1 MDLTAM
7 FDRLFVVVGYCPNCF
22 SNGLESKVYRP
33 KADRGEWIGDKY
45 MTYEGQHF
53 SGTCSVCGWNT
64 KQGEPISVEE
74 IKGMHS
80 KPKTE
85 MPDIPDDLPFQGG
98 EKDGKK
104 EDFK

>member
-74 IKGMHS
+74 IEAMHS

-85 MPDIPDDLPFQGG
+85 MPDIPDDLPF
-98 EKDGKK
+98 
-104 EDFK
+104 

>member
-1 MDLTAM
+1 M

-74 IKGMHS
+74 IEAMHS
-80 KPKTE
+80 KPKVK
-85 MPDIPDDLPFQGG
+85 MPNVPEDAPF
-98 EKDGKK
+98 
-104 EDFK
+104 

>member
-33 KADRGEWIGDKY
+33 KADRGEWIGDRY
-45 MTYEGQHF
+45 LTYERQHF

-74 IKGMHS
+74 IEAMHS
-80 KPKTE
+80 KPKVK
-85 MPDIPDDLPFQGG
+85 MPNVPEDAPF
-98 EKDGKK
+98 
-104 EDFK
+104 

>member
-1 MDLTAM
+1 MELTAM
-7 FDRLFVVVGYCPNCF
+7 FDRLFVVVGYCPNCI

-74 IKGMHS
+74 IEAMHS
-80 KPKTE
+80 KPKVK
-85 MPDIPDDLPFQGG
+85 MPNVPEDAPF
-98 EKDGKK
+98 
-104 EDFK
+104 

>member
-74 IKGMHS
+74 IEAMHS
-80 KPKTE
+80 KPKVK
-85 MPDIPDDLPFQGG
+85 MPNVPEDAPF
-98 EKDGKK
+98 
-104 EDFK
+104 

>member
-1 MDLTAM
+1 MY
-7 FDRLFVVVGYCPNCF
+7 DRLFVVVGYCPNCF

-74 IKGMHS
+74 IEAMHS
-80 KPKTE
+80 KPKVK
-85 MPDIPDDLPFQGG
+85 MPNVPEDAPF
-98 EKDGKK
+98 
-104 EDFK
+104 

>member
-33 KADRGEWIGDKY
+33 KADRGEWIGDRY
-45 MTYEGQHF
+45 LTYEGQHF

-64 KQGEPISVEE
+64 KQGEPISVNE
-74 IKGMHS
+74 IKAMHN
-80 KPKTE
+80 KPQTE
-85 MPDIPDDLPFQGG
+85 MPDIPDDLPF
-98 EKDGKK
+98 
-104 EDFK
+104 

>member
-33 KADRGEWIGDKY
+33 KADRGEWIGDRY
-45 MTYEGQHF
+45 LTYEGQHF
-53 SGTCSVCGWNT
+53 SGTCSTCGWNT

-74 IKGMHS
+74 IEAMHS
-80 KPKTE
+80 KPKVK
-85 MPDIPDDLPFQGG
+85 MPNVPEDAPF
-98 EKDGKK
+98 
-104 EDFK
+104 

>member
-1 MDLTAM
+1 
-7 FDRLFVVVGYCPNCF
+7 
-22 SNGLESKVYRP
+22 
-33 KADRGEWIGDKY
+33 

-74 IKGMHS
+74 IKEMHS

-85 MPDIPDDLPFQGG
+85 MPDIPDDLPF
-98 EKDGKK
+98 
-104 EDFK
+104 